1 MPKREITMSDEIWGA
16 IIGVLGMALGTFFV
30 WLQKSNTKISNL
42 ELKTDNLQKELEK
55 KDVPCKEHTKEM
67 TDLIREIGQLGN
79 DVRTIN
85 NNLTSYQ
92 KSIDKLIQN
101 YESLEKKVDLH
112 EYMINELRS
121 KHSINYKEV

>member
-1 MPKREITMSDEIWGA
+1 MSDEIWGA

-42 ELKTDNLQKELEK
+42 ELKTDTLQKELEK
-55 KDVPCKEHTKEM
+55 KDVPCKEHAKEM

-85 NNLTSYQ
+85 INLTSYQ

-121 KHSINYKEV
+121 KHSVNYKEV

>member
-1 MPKREITMSDEIWGA
+1 MSDEIWGA

-42 ELKTDNLQKELEK
+42 ELKTDTLQKELEK
-55 KDVPCKEHTKEM
+55 KDVPCKEHAKEM
-67 TDLIREIGQLGN
+67 NDLIRGIGQLGN

-85 NNLTSYQ
+85 SNLTNYQ

-101 YESLEKKVDLH
+101 YDSLENKVNLH

-121 KHSINYKEV
+121 KHSVNYKEV